1 MTYDINTI
9 ALEDFIDF
17 TDSMVIAEEG
27 LKEVKNGLLH
37 MLDVIAEKFRNLAIR
52 IQYKIRELK
61 TKKITK
67 LSIPSIISYSLTK
80 YKTAMNNYMKEAM
93 KAVQDGNTESH
104 PESSLE
110 SLENECK
117 KLGTAINEAM
127 SDIEED
133 ENYASS
139 YVDVDV
145 SDDTFGLKAVL
156 AMNKLIT
163 VAKNKARKGELPS
176 YAVKHLQ
183 SCYTRVTFYNTH
195 MYKGAIIGNRK
206 KNKALRQEKK
216 AQKKSSKEAKKVVK
230 DM

>member
-17 TDSMVIAEEG
+17 TNEMIAEEG

-37 MLDVIAEKFRNLAIR
+37 MLDVIAEKFRSLAIR

-67 LSIPSIISYSLTK
+67 LSIPSAISYNLTK
-80 YKTAMNNYMKEAM
+80 YENAMNSYM
-93 KAVQDGNTESH
+93 KAVMNAVKDGKTNSYAED
-104 PESSLE
+104 SLE

-117 KLGTAINEAM
+117 ELGTTINETM
-127 SDIEED
+127 SNIEED
-133 ENYASS
+133 EDYSGS

-145 SDDTFGLKAVL
+145 SNDTFGLKAVL

-163 VAKNKARKGELPS
+163 VAKNNARKGELPS
-176 YAVKHLQ
+176 YVVNHLQ
-183 SCYTRVTFYNTH
+183 SCYARVTFYNTH

-216 AQKKSSKEAKKVVK
+216 AQKKAAKNK
-230 DM
+230 